1 MGKELRTSPL
11 KIAEPFR
18 EVLAESAWG
27 KEIERGG
34 EREREKERERERE
47 RERESERERERERAR
62 ATRERERDRERE
74 IKRKSEYSDFMK

>member
-27 KEIERGG
+27 KEIERWGG
-34 EREREKERERERE
+34 ERERERE
-47 RERESERERERERAR
+47 RERLERESERERERESAR